1 MSDYLDSILN
11 FLSPE
16 AGQARRRKLDL
27 ALMELIP
34 PEMRP
39 QLGLVAEMNPVVSME
54 RAGTAA
60 GRVANPSLSGW
71 ERMAAAGDTLSNMAG
86 VVGPAAAARRVG
98 MPVANAVQETLL
110 GMAMSPEAV
119 AAKNVGNAVVE
130 RLNQPGPMPTT
141 YSNPIFGGMKLYRGD
156 TGSSERITNGIGEGL
171 LFGTPYED
179 VARLY
184 GNNISQFEL
193 PDGARVLTEGS
204 KEFSKVTGRKKGPLL
219 RNLRPGEN
227 LTSAANE
234 AIERARAAGYDA
246 VEFNSMRDM
255 GVAVLNPSIVR
266 SAPTDPAIQRA
277 GELLSPPPT
286 AFDDWIDSFYTAEAR
301 KARSEGRGEPLVK
314 PDIVYRGVSPQELE
328 NAVREGAF
336 RANGAGVFVE
346 PDPTRYVGGGAYG
359 AKNQGAILQFDVSG
373 LPKREMTGGIG
384 TGDTLGYDAIPF
396 DRVKMAWFWDANKKA
411 HVLRPINE

>member
-39 QLGLVAEMNPVVSME
+39 QLGLVTEMNPVVSME

-141 YSNPIFGGMKLYRGD
+141 YSNPIFGRMTLWHGTDSDPFTVFDPSRARTARHIYTSPVKEDAAAYGKNLLEFETDARIADFRPGFRGRN
-156 TGSSERITNGIGEGL
+156 EM
-171 LFGTPYED
+171 
-179 VARLY
+179 
-184 GNNISQFEL
+184 
-193 PDGARVLTEGS
+193 RVLREAYEGGLADYFDTFDDFVEAFDAGDMYQRFAS
-204 KEFSKVTGRKKGPLL
+204 QAAQNDVISNLL
-219 RNLRPGEN
+219 
-227 LTSAANE
+227 
-234 AIERARAAGYDA
+234 YDA
-246 VEFNSMRDM
+246 EGVRRFDGVRIPDAGFGGRMSESVVFDDPSMLHPP
-255 GVAVLNPSIVR
+255 GIL
-266 SAPTDPAIQRA
+266 SAPTD
-277 GELLSPPPT
+277 T
-286 AFDDWIDSFYTAEAR
+286 AME
-301 KARSEGRGEPLVK
+301 
-314 PDIVYRGVSPQELE
+314 
-328 NAVREGAF
+328 
-336 RANGAGVFVE
+336 
-346 PDPTRYVGGGAYG
+346 
-359 AKNQGAILQFDVSG
+359 
-373 LPKREMTGGIG
+373 
-384 TGDTLGYDAIPF
+384 
-396 DRVKMAWFWDANKKA
+396 WFWDANKKA
-411 HVLRPINE
+411 YVLRPINE